1 VGSTYF
7 TAAYFSLMKTNKEK
21 FKMKECEQVDLF
33 FRSCFIFAI
42 QIIFVTVIWVYA
54 LSGVT
59 VEISAN
65 LNITFFFTVLILH
78 FTCMPI
84 ARDGIAML
92 KYVLLH
98 PDEFNHPI
106 SAFMLGVFTF
116 TSMIA
121 AELVCMA
128 NNQSKTKVSDAMVS
142 AIGFSLIINLPTIY
156 MNSIE
161 DFPSK
166 GAVGKLEQT
175 RRRKSK
181 DRPYI
186 ECNWLINLIY
196 VLISVFYK
204 CVFFYFFPFGSSLV
218 PFYRSLYGNVYGN
231 TPTVVK

>member
-1 VGSTYF
+1 MS
-7 TAAYFSLMKTNKEK
+7 
-21 FKMKECEQVDLF
+21 
-33 FRSCFIFAI
+33 
-42 QIIFVTVIWVYA
+42 
-54 LSGVT
+54 
-59 VEISAN
+59 
-65 LNITFFFTVLILH
+65 
-78 FTCMPI
+78 
-84 ARDGIAML
+84 
-92 KYVLLH
+92 
-98 PDEFNHPI
+98 
-106 SAFMLGVFTF
+106 
-116 TSMIA
+116 
-121 AELVCMA
+121 

-166 GAVGKLEQT
+166 AAVGKLEQT

-186 ECNWLINLIY
+186 DYNWLINLIY